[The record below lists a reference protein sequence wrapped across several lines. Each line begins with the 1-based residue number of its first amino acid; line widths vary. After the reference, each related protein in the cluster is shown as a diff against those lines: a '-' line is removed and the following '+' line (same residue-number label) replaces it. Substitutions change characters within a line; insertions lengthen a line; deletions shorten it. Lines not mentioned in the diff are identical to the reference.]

1 MKPSAIPEFLNQ
13 VRSRINRGVSLRVGA
28 WCLLGGGVAGL
39 VWALA
44 WRIVGYAAPGMGY
57 GVVVAVALMVAVIG
71 IVTKRRDVRYAAI
84 SADEAFSLKDG
95 LISWLDFHSRN
106 EEREAFGLHERIMT
120 NKVTGLDP
128 AAVPTPEIRKVTV
141 AGLLLLL
148 AVIGLALLPHSEAV
162 RKRLAQEEMTAARTA
177 EVARQMDEAV
187 EELLKQLSEE
197 ERELLDEKKLR
208 EWSKEIQQTK
218 DAREAEKQFAKIEQ
232 QIAQTMQ
239 GLEARQDEA
248 VLKLAAEELEKSSV
262 ADVRKL
268 GKELDAKDFEKAA
281 ESLKD
286 MKPESKEKLTP
297 EELQKLRE
305 NASKSKEMAKRMKD
319 GAKKRDFGQMKK
331 EDGKNLGAMK
341 PSDGKQRPMQDM
353 LDDLDKNAREL
364 DKELADAEEMDQDLQ
379 DAAEMMKGEMDELGK
394 RLGKLGAREKAKGK
408 MKALRQGLA
417 DARRFSQGKAQT
429 LGLAQSQTPGNQPGG
444 KQAGVGSIESR
455 RNERDELKD
464 NGNRVEV
471 KGQDNPE
478 GPSTNS
484 VETAES
490 GSGVAGR
497 ANVAKEREFKQ
508 QYESLVRRDDIPE
521 SLKLGIREYF
531 ETVHETQPEPEK

>member
-1 MKPSAIPEFLNQ
+1 MNPEVISQFLVQ
-13 VRSRINRGVSLRVGA
+13 VRARINRGVSLRVGS
-28 WCLLGGGVAGL
+28 WCLLAAGVAGL

-44 WRIVGYAAPGMGY
+44 WRIFGYAAPWVGY
-57 GVVVAVALMVAVIG
+57 AVIAVLALTAAF
-71 IVTKRRDVRYAAI
+71 IWIAAKRRDVRHADA
-84 SADEAFSLKDG
+84 SADETFSLKDG
-95 LISWLDFHSRN
+95 LVSWLDFRARD
-106 EEREAFGLHERIMT
+106 EDREAFRLHEGIMVS
-120 NKVTGLDP
+120 KVAGLDSS
-128 AAVPTPEIRKVTV
+128 AVPTPKVRKVSV
-141 AGLLLLL
+141 AGLFLLM

-162 RKRLAQEEMTAARTA
+162 RKRLAQEELTAARTA
-177 EVARQMDEAV
+177 EVAAQMEEAV
-187 EELLKQLSEE
+187 EELIKQLSEE

-248 VLKLAAEELEKSSV
+248 VLKLAAEELEKSAV

-286 MKPESKEKLTP
+286 MKPESKDKLTP

-305 NASKSKEMAKRMKD
+305 NAAKSKEMAKRMKD

-331 EDGKNLGAMK
+331 GDGKNLGAMK

-364 DKELADAEEMDQDLQ
+364 DKDLADAEEMDNELQ
-379 DAAEMMKGEMDELGK
+379 DAAEMVEGEMDELGK

-408 MKALRQGLA
+408 LKSLRQGLA
-417 DARRFSQGKAQT
+417 DARRFSQGKAQA
-429 LGLAQSQTPGNQPGG
+429 LGLAQSQQQGNQPDG
-444 KQAGVGSIESR
+444 KRAGVGSIESR

-490 GSGVAGR
+490 GSGIAGR
-497 ANVAKEREFKQ
+497 ASVAKERQFKQ

>member
-1 MKPSAIPEFLNQ
+1 MKPDAITEFLSQ
-13 VRSRINRGVSLRVGA
+13 VRSRINRGILLHVGSR
-28 WCLLGGGVAGL
+28 CLLAAAVAGL

-44 WRIVGYAAPGMGY
+44 WRVFGYAAPWVGY
-57 GVVVAVALMVAVIG
+57 AVVAVGALVAGVIWMAR
-71 IVTKRRDVRYAAI
+71 KRRDVRHAAM
-84 SADEAFSLKDG
+84 SADEAFALKDG
-95 LISWLDFHSRN
+95 LVSWLDFRSRD
-106 EEREAFGLHERIMT
+106 EDREAFHLHEGIMAT
-120 NKVTGLDP
+120 KVVGLDP
-128 AAVPTPEIRKVTV
+128 SAVPTPKVRKVSM
-141 AGLLLLL
+141 AGALLLLG
-148 AVIGLALLPHSEAV
+148 VIGLALLPHSEAV

-177 EVARQMDEAV
+177 EVSRQMEEAV
-187 EELLKQLSEE
+187 EELIKQLSEE

-208 EWSKEIQQTK
+208 EWTKEIEQTK

-232 QIAQTMQ
+232 EIAQTMQ

-248 VLKLAAEELEKSSV
+248 VLKLAAAELEKSAV

-286 MKPESKEKLTP
+286 MKPEAKEKLTP

-305 NASKSKEMAKRMKD
+305 NAAKSKEMAKRMKD

-331 EDGKNLGAMK
+331 GDGKNLGAMK

-364 DKELADAEEMDQDLQ
+364 DKELADGEEMDQDLQ
-379 DAAEMMKGEMDELGK
+379 DAAEMMKGEMGELGK

-408 MKALRQGLA
+408 LKSLRQGLA

-429 LGLAQSQTPGNQPGG
+429 LGLAQSQQQGNQPGG
-444 KQAGVGSIESR
+444 KQAGVGSNESR

-497 ANVAKEREFKQ
+497 ASVAKDRQFKQ

>member
-1 MKPSAIPEFLNQ
+1 MKPEAILQFLGH
-13 VRSRINRGVSLRVGA
+13 VRARINRGVSLRVGA
-28 WCLLGGGVAGL
+28 WCLLGVAVAGL

-44 WRIVGYAAPGMGY
+44 WRVFGYAAPWVGY
-57 GVVVAVALMVAVIG
+57 AIIAVAAFGVAAVWIG
-71 IVTKRRDVRYAAI
+71 IRRRDVRHAATF
-84 SADEAFSLKDG
+84 ADETFKLKDG
-95 LISWLDFHSRN
+95 LVSWLDFRSRD
-106 EEREAFGLHERIMT
+106 EDREAFRLHEGIMVG
-120 NKVTGLDP
+120 KVAGLDP
-128 AAVPTPEIRKVTV
+128 SAVPTPNIRKVSLI
-141 AGLLLLL
+141 GLLGLL

-162 RKRLAQEEMTAARTA
+162 RKRLAQEELTAARTA
-177 EVARQMDEAV
+177 AVARQMDEAV

-248 VLKLAAEELEKSSV
+248 VLKLAAEELEKSAV

-286 MKPESKEKLTP
+286 MKPDAKEKLTP

-305 NASKSKEMAKRMKD
+305 NAAKSKEMAKRMND
-319 GAKKRDFGQMKK
+319 GAKKRDFGQMKQG
-331 EDGKNLGAMK
+331 DGKNLGAMK

-364 DKELADAEEMDQDLQ
+364 DKDLADAEEMDEDLQ
-379 DAAEMMKGEMDELGK
+379 DAAEMMEGEMDELGK
-394 RLGKLGAREKAKGK
+394 RLGKLSAREKAKGK
-408 MKALRQGLA
+408 LKSLRQGLA
-417 DARRFSQGKAQT
+417 DARKFSQGKAQT
-429 LGLAQSQTPGNQPGG
+429 LGLAQSQQPSNQAGG
-444 KQAGVGSIESR
+444 KQAGVGSVESR
-455 RNERDELKD
+455 RNEREELKD

-471 KGQDNPE
+471 KGQDNSE

-497 ANVAKEREFKQ
+497 ASVAKERQFKQ
-508 QYESLVRRDDIPE
+508 QYESMVRRDDIPE